1 MTPAAERCG
10 NLVEQIARQALPRGV
25 RIAVAE
31 SLTAGALSSA
41 LGAGPDAADWY
52 RGAIVAYS
60 PEVKFQVLDVAPG
73 PVNTARCAAEMA
85 LGAVRLLNA
94 ELAVAVTGVG
104 GPGSDEGVPAGT
116 VFIAC
121 ADRTGE
127 TVGREYRLD
136 GDPTT
141 VLRASVEAA
150 LGLVVECLSGGS
162 GSETPLLAAWCDC
175 HRDAHPGRN

>member
-1 MTPAAERCG
+1 MTPTTERCG
-10 NLVEQIARQALPRGV
+10 PLVERIAREAVQRGV

-31 SLTAGALSSA
+31 SLSAGALSSA
-41 LGAGPDAADWY
+41 LGAGSDAADWY
-52 RGAIVAYS
+52 QGAVVAYS
-60 PEVKFQVLDVAPG
+60 PEVKFQVLDVTPG

-85 LGAVRLLNA
+85 LGAVRLLDA

-127 TVGREYRLD
+127 TAGREHHFE

-141 VLRASVEAA
+141 VVEASVEAA
-150 LGLVVECLSGGS
+150 LGLVVECLSGGP
-162 GSETPLLAAWCDC
+162 GSATPLLAAWSDC
-175 HRDAHPGRN
+175 HRDAHGRRT